1 MKHKPVIHLCN
12 RKNRVALVMVTG
24 TWLFT
29 PMTEG
34 VTLTGVQTAFAPK
47 VELDTSVKPEPATGQ
62 FSVNDPLP
70 WETASETLVVSG
82 TSGPTVCAAV
92 MAAGSS
98 CPA

>member
-1 MKHKPVIHLCN
+1 M
-12 RKNRVALVMVTG
+12 VALVMLTG
-24 TWLFT
+24 TWLFM

-34 VTLTGVQTAFAPK
+34 VRLTGVQTAFAPK

-70 WETASETLVVSG
+70 WETASETLVVSR
-82 TSGPTVCAAV
+82 TFGPTVCAAA
-92 MAAGSS
+92 MSGGIS

>member
-1 MKHKPVIHLCN
+1 M
-12 RKNRVALVMVTG
+12 VALVMLTG
-24 TWLFT
+24 TWLFP
-29 PMTEG
+29 PMTDG
-34 VTLTGVQTAFAPK
+34 VMLTGFQTAPAPRA
-47 VELDTSVKPEPATGQ
+47 ELDTSVKPEPATGQ
-62 FSVNDPLP
+62 FSVSDPLP